1 MDALERLSQKLEH
14 PRRRGALAAVIALI
28 LVANLTVV
36 LLSRGG
42 GARPGPEQ
50 ATTELMTVGGED
62 PQPAE
67 PAPLRQDEEEP
78 DRSATEADAGA
89 EAMLAAEAEAETE
102 AAAEAMLAAEAEA
115 EAAVPIE
122 AEVEVAAEAEAEA
135 EPGVEAEVEAAAE
148 PPPEAEPVSQE
159 PAATPGLPV
168 VPGSPGGPGVEAGVP
183 TPAGVA
189 PLTGEFGDFGGRLGR
204 PALMVK
210 IDNVQE
216 ARPQAGL
223 RDADIVIEEPVEG
236 SVTRLAAI
244 FHTRDARIGPIRSA
258 RTTDFEL
265 FPLLGQLLFSSSG
278 ANPSV
283 KGQLQGLGHIAF
295 DIGHPTEFAHL
306 YERTGDRPMPH
317 NLFTSTDLLYGAAP
331 VQLPPPRPMFSYLA
345 DGEPLAGGAT
355 PSTGVALS
363 FGGGEISRF
372 NWNPGSGSWDRSQT
386 GSAQTDVNNGAV
398 VSPRNVVVLETSY
411 DMSGAHG
418 RSVPHGHSVGGG
430 RAIVLTQGHAIVGR
444 WERPGTASAFR
455 LYDEAGQEIKLT
467 PGQTFVELPV
477 HGGAA
482 LL

>member
-1 MDALERLSQKLEH
+1 MAALDRIRQKLED
-14 PRRRGALAAVIALI
+14 PRRRGALAAVIVLI
-28 LVANLTVV
+28 LIANLTV
-36 LLSRGG
+36 LALSGG
-42 GARPGPEQ
+42 GGTTLQPERATAMPVTLEAREARP
-50 ATTELMTVGGED
+50 
-62 PQPAE
+62 AE
-67 PAPLRQDEEEP
+67 AVPLEPMEKKRKKKDRERTEEEGAEATEEEAE
-78 DRSATEADAGA
+78 ATEATEATEAEGGETTPGA
-89 EAMLAAEAEAETE
+89 E
-102 AAAEAMLAAEAEA
+102 
-115 EAAVPIE
+115 
-122 AEVEVAAEAEAEA
+122 EVAE
-135 EPGVEAEVEAAAE
+135 G
-148 PPPEAEPVSQE
+148 EPVSQE